1 MLNMK
6 VDTSDFER
14 KVRALAEMPNLVRK
28 AVVAAVS
35 ETVDDVHTRQALE
48 LKQSFNNPTPYITGG
63 LKKRYPGGK
72 MGQGVEKAGTYFSF
86 FPVGNSPEDIV
97 RPHVFG
103 GARRQKSSERRLTGL
118 HGIPGGSFTMMGKD
132 YPRNKSGDISGARY
146 TQMLHQL
153 GALSDMARQSMP
165 KNRQKDRKA
174 TSYFVMVPKGGKRGD
189 KPFAI
194 GERTGSSMRIMLV
207 FGKPPTYQKRYDY
220 FGVGRKQVAYSLPLH
235 FSRIVNRYLSRMA

>member
-28 AVVAAVS
+28 VVVAAVS

-86 FPVGNSPEDIV
+86 FPVGKSPEDIV
-97 RPHVFG
+97 RPHVY
-103 GARRQKSSERRLTGL
+103 GAKMRRLKRSEQRLNQLGL
-118 HGIPGGSFTMMGKD
+118 LDAGSFTVMGNE
-132 YPRNKSGDISGARY
+132 YPRNASGDIPGARY

-165 KNRQKDRKA
+165 KNRQKDRKG
-174 TSYFVMVPKGGKRGD
+174 TSYYVIRRGGK
-189 KPFAI
+189 PIAI
-194 GERTGSSMRIMLV
+194 GERNGKTTRIMLV
-207 FGKPPTYQKRYDY
+207 FARPGQGYKKDSYDY
-220 FGVGRKQVAYSLPLH
+220 IGVGRKQVAYSLPLH

>member
-1 MLNMK
+1 MLAMK

-28 AVVAAVS
+28 VVVAAVS

-48 LKQSFNNPTPYITGG
+48 LKQSFNNPTPYVTGG

-86 FPVGNSPEDIV
+86 FPVGKSPEDIV

-103 GARRQKSSERRLTGL
+103 GARRQKRNEQRLNQLGL
-118 HGIPGGSFTMMGKD
+118 IQAGGFAIMGNE
-132 YPRNKSGDISGARY
+132 YPRNASGDISGARY

-165 KNRQKDRKA
+165 KSRQKDRKG
-174 TSYFVMVPKGGKRGD
+174 TSYYVIRRGGVPI
-189 KPFAI
+189 AI
-194 GERTGSSMRIMLV
+194 GERTGSSTRIMLV
-207 FGKPPTYQKRYDY
+207 FARSTNYKKRFDY

>member
-28 AVVAAVS
+28 TVVGAVS
-35 ETVDDVHTRQALE
+35 DTVDDIHTRQALE
-48 LKQSFNNPTPYITGG
+48 LSQSFNNPTAYVKSG

-86 FPVGNSPEDIV
+86 FPVGKSPEDIV

-103 GARRQKSSERRLTGL
+103 GSRRQKRNEQRLGQLGL
-118 HGIPGGSFTMMGKD
+118 IQAGGFAIMGNE
-132 YPRNKSGDISGARY
+132 YPRNASGDIPGARY

-165 KNRQKDRKA
+165 KGRQKDRKG
-174 TSYFVMVPKGGKRGD
+174 TSYYVIRRGGVPI
-189 KPFAI
+189 AI
-194 GERTGSSMRIMLV
+194 GERNGSSTRIMLV
-207 FGKPPTYQKRYDY
+207 FARSTNYKKRYDY
-220 FGVGRKQVAYSLPLH
+220 FGVGKKQVAYSLPLH
-235 FSRIVNRYLSRMA
+235 FNRIVNRYLSRIA